1 MSNPTDII
9 VSHTALAHL
18 LNKQLQT
25 QTTAQT
31 KKTQTKLNN
40 IKKAKHNERKTIIG
54 QSSRTA

>member
-25 QTTAQT
+25 QTKAQT

-40 IKKAKHNERKTIIG
+40 IKKQINNKNKQLVINKT
-54 QSSRTA
+54 

>member
-31 KKTQTKLNN
+31 KKN
-40 IKKAKHNERKTIIG
+40 ANEVK
-54 QSSRTA
+54 

>member
-9 VSHTALAHL
+9 VSHTVLAHL

-40 IKKAKHNERKTIIG
+40 IKKSKK
-54 QSSRTA
+54 Q